1 MGSVLIE
8 QSPLFRSVLEDCDRS
23 LAELPEKP
31 SWSIIEE
38 LQRPQGQSNIYK
50 AEFSQPLCT
59 ALQLALTALLAS
71 WDLRPTAVVGHSSG
85 EIAAACAAGFTSL
98 RDAIVT
104 AFYRGLVL
112 SSTNNFSLLEH
123 CEGRMCAVSLD
134 EEHTRN
140 LLTDYV
146 NQVQLAAINSPTNCT
161 ISGNSGA
168 IQEIEASCAKNG
180 QFCRRLH
187 ADKGTISFLKPC

>member
-8 QSPLFRSVLEDCDRS
+8 QSPLFRSILEDCDRY
-23 LAELPEKP
+23 LAEVPEKP

-38 LQRPQGQSNIYK
+38 LQRPKGQSNIYK

-59 ALQLALTALLAS
+59 ALQLSLTALLAS
-71 WDLRPTAVVGHSSG
+71 WDFRPTAVVGHSSG
-85 EIAAACAAGFTSL
+85 EIAAACAAGLMSL

-112 SSTNNFSLLEH
+112 SSTNNFSLPEH
-123 CEGRMCAVSLD
+123 CEGRMCAVSLN
-134 EEHTRN
+134 EEQTRN
-140 LLTDYV
+140 LLADYGD
-146 NQVQLAAINSPTNCT
+146 QVQLAAINSPTSCT

-187 ADKGTISFLKPC
+187 ADKGTFSFSKSY